1 MLSDGGGGLHT
12 LLSFRQQAAAA
23 RRPRRRSFKFF
34 PNLSRSRRNR
44 RPGAVGSA
52 TDGRRRRRLHPGAC
66 GGAACPAC
74 GANHRGLLRWK
85 RPVVQDPA
93 GGFVSAAADRHAF
106 PGRAA
111 GRRDR
116 GRRRRSSRP
125 GDGGAGFDQELIAG
139 PDRPVPGSALEDNPL
154 ARNGLPSFDQ
164 VLIAAPRTGPRR
176 DGP

>member
-1 MLSDGGGGLHT
+1 M
-12 LLSFRQQAAAA
+12 AAAA
-23 RRPRRRSFKFF
+23 FTRCCRSVSRPQQH
-34 PNLSRSRRNR
+34 
-44 RPGAVGSA
+44 G
-52 TDGRRRRRLHPGAC
+52 DQ
-66 GGAACPAC
+66 GGAPSSFFLTCQGVEGIGARAPSDPRPTAGGGADSTQEHAAARPARRA
-74 GANHRGLLRWK
+74 ANHRGLLRWQ

-106 PGRAA
+106 PGWAA